1 MLGPWFSTQ
10 LILSLGIGVSSF
22 LTFCFLRTRWDVVY
36 MGRTKLK
43 GEYDPSTRLCSL
55 NGRGRMETEQSDPL

>member
-1 MLGPWFSTQ
+1 VLGPWFSTQ

-43 GEYDPSTRLCSL
+43 GEPNPSTLRSL